1 MLDEM
6 LKCAGKIALGGHIRP
21 DGDCVG
27 SCLGL
32 YRYIKDNYKEIET
45 DLYLEDIPEPFKFLE
60 GAEDILHEIPED
72 KTYDLFIC
80 LDCGSEDR
88 LGFSAP
94 LFKKAVQTACIDHH
108 VSNGSFAE
116 ENYVVPDASS
126 TSELI
131 YNLAEKEK
139 ISKSAA
145 EALYLGIVHDTGV
158 FQYSCT
164 GPSTFMAAAELLG
177 KGIDAPKIV
186 RDTFYVKTYAQNQI
200 LGRALMESIM
210 FLGGACIVSYIR
222 KSTMEFYGVT
232 PKELDGI
239 VSHLKN
245 TKGVKTAVF
254 MYETEPEVYKISL
267 RSDDTVDVS
276 AIAARFGG
284 GGHKKAAGLTMSGS
298 FYNIINR
305 LSAQIE
311 SQLKGSL

>member
-32 YRYIKDNYKEIET
+32 YRYIKDNYKEKEA

-60 GAEDILHEIPED
+60 GAEDILHKIPED

-94 LFKKAVQTACIDHH
+94 LFKKAVHTACIDHH

>member
-6 LKCAGKIALGGHIRP
+6 LKHAERIALGGHVRP

-32 YRYIKDNYKEIET
+32 YQYVKDNYKGKRV
-45 DLYLEDIPEPFKFLE
+45 DLYLEEIPEPFKFLE
-60 GAEDILHEIPED
+60 GAEDILHEISED
-72 KTYDLFIC
+72 KAYDLFIC
-80 LDCGSEDR
+80 LDCGDEDR

-94 LFKKAVQTACIDHH
+94 LFKKAAHTFCIDHH
-108 VSNGSFAE
+108 ISNGCFAE
-116 ENYVVPDASS
+116 KNYVVPDASS

-131 YNLAEKEK
+131 YNLVDKDK

-164 GPSTFMAAAELLG
+164 GPSTFMAAADLLG
-177 KGIDAPKIV
+177 KGIDAPKII

-200 LGRALMESIM
+200 LGRALMESIL
-210 FLGGACIVSYIR
+210 FLHGTCIVSYIR

-239 VSHLKN
+239 VSHLRN
-245 TKGVKTAVF
+245 TKGVKVAIF
-254 MYETEPEVYKISL
+254 MYEIETEVYKISL

-276 AIAARFGG
+276 VIAGRYGG
-284 GGHKKAAGLTMSGS
+284 GGHKRAAGLTMSGS

-311 SQLKGSL
+311 SQLKDEV